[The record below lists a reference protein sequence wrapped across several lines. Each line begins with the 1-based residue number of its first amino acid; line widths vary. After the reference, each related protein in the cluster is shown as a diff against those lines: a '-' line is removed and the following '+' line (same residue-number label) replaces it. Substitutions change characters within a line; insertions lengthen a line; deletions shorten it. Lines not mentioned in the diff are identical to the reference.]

1 MLISEK
7 NIEKSLDYFDS
18 LNDDKFEKLVDNI
31 LEEQAYLSTFFQQN
45 LDHFFDED
53 DTIKDFAYNLYFTVL
68 YVYKSKSKN
77 YPIIDDKQLN
87 KTIEKGN
94 TEHNQEELGDFIYTQ
109 LVESEFA
116 KDDFMKVLG
125 LLNVVILCL
134 ENE

>member
-7 NIEKSLDYFDS
+7 NIEKALDYFDS
-18 LNDDKFEKLVDNI
+18 LDDTKFEKLVDNI
-31 LEEQAYLSTFFQQN
+31 LDEQAYLSTFFQQN
-45 LDHFFDED
+45 LDHFFTENEGV
-53 DTIKDFAYNLYFTVL
+53 KDFAYNLYFTVL

-77 YPIIDDKQLN
+77 YIVINDTILN

-109 LVESEFA
+109 LVESSFA

-125 LLNVVILCL
+125 LLNVVILCM
-134 ENE
+134 ES